1 MLVGEM
7 PSTSDSFLT
16 SWQNWT
22 LIRVGIVINWRNVQR
37 PYLIFGRSCCLVCMD
52 FDFFEKFSTVSQKEN
67 HKKGDDEVKDLPSEW
82 VEHEYSTKKRLT
94 V

>member
-1 MLVGEM
+1 MGGSLFGLGWSCNDGCYQHKKEVGDDE
-7 PSTSDSFLT
+7 
-16 SWQNWT
+16 
-22 LIRVGIVINWRNVQR
+22 VKE
-37 PYLIFGRSCCLVCMD
+37 VCSD

-82 VEHEYSTKKRLT
+82 VEHEYSTKKRLA